1 MKIGLFTFGY
11 QRLPLERAFE
21 DAARFGYDGI
31 ELWGGRPHAY
41 PFDLK
46 NGDIELVRKLS
57 QDYSMPIIG
66 YTPEMNMY
74 PFNMMIGT
82 EAMRRDSVDYIKLS
96 IEMAKQMEAGFVLVS
111 AGHAGYE
118 TPRKEYWNRLIK
130 NLKEISEHAEKIG
143 VDVALE
149 PLTHYES
156 NVIITCNDLVQALD
170 EVNSERLVGMC
181 DIVPPFCNREPI
193 MSYFTKLGHRMRH
206 MHIIDGDGESESH
219 MMPGDGKIPLRELF
233 AEIEA
238 TDYSGYCT
246 IELVSACINEPTLG
260 SSKAI
265 KRVRDLLAN

>member
-21 DAARFGYDGI
+21 DADRLGYDGI
-31 ELWGGRPHAY
+31 EIWGGRPHAY

-46 NGDIELVRKLS
+46 NRDIDQINELSTKYGV
-57 QDYSMPIIG
+57 PIIG

-74 PFNMMIGT
+74 PYNMMSGS
-82 EAMRRDSVDYIKLS
+82 ESMRKESVEYIKLS
-96 IEMAKQMEAGFVLVS
+96 LEMAKEMNAGFTMIS

-118 TPRKEYWNRLIK
+118 TPREEYWPRLVT
-130 NLKEISEHAEKIG
+130 NLKEMSSYAEKVG
-143 VDVALE
+143 VNLVLE

-156 NVIITCNDLVQALD
+156 NVIITCDDLVQALD
-170 EVNSERLVGMC
+170 EVNSQRLMGMC

-193 MSYFTKLGHRMRH
+193 MSYFVKLGDRLRH
-206 MHIIDGDGESESH
+206 MHIVDSDGESESH

-238 TDYSGYCT
+238 TDYTGYCT

-260 SSKAI
+260 SALAI
-265 KRVRDLLAN
+265 KRVREMLDA